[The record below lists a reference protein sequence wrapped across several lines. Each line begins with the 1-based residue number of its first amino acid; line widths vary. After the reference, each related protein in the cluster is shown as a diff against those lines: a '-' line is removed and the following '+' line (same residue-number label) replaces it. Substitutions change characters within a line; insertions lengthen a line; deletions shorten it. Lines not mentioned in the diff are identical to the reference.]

1 MKKPLFILLMLCTTT
16 IAFAQKFAFCDT
28 QYILSNIPDYK
39 SAQQQLDALSAQWQK
54 EIDDRNKA
62 VQLMVQQ
69 FQSEEVLLTDSMK
82 AQRQHAINAK
92 TDEVKNLQKQRFG
105 YDGDLFKKRQELVKP
120 IQDKV
125 FDAVQK
131 IAVQKGYDFILDK
144 ASANG
149 VSMLYANARFD
160 VSDLILQSMGYGG
173 IKNQTKTNK

>member
-1 MKKPLFILLMLCTTT
+1 MKRAFFIILILSTTT
-16 IAFAQKFAFCDT
+16 FAFAQRFAFCDT

-39 SAQQQLDALSAQWQK
+39 NAQQQLDALSTQWQK
-54 EIDDRNKA
+54 EIDDKNKG

-82 AQRQHAINAK
+82 TQRQHAINEK
-92 TDEVKNLQKQRFG
+92 MDEVKDLQKQRFG
-105 YDGDLFKKRQELVKP
+105 FDGDLFKKRQELVKP

-131 IAVQKGYDFILDK
+131 IAVQKGYDFIFDK

-149 VSMLYANARFD
+149 VSMLYANSHYD

-173 IKNQTKTNK
+173 TKTPAKTNK